1 MAFQF
6 SPVYIDPQTSADP
19 VILVAKDAAY
29 ANILDSIVK
38 ANIVRVG
45 SAYNPNPG
53 AAYPY
58 PTLTRLTITMN
69 DGSEFNVELQ
79 NVVDQVTW
87 NLGTQAALNT
97 AITDI
102 NASL

>member
-19 VILVAKDAAY
+19 VILVAKDSGY
-29 ANILDSIVK
+29 TNILDSIVK

-53 AAYPY
+53 AAYLY

-79 NVVDQVTW
+79 NVADQATW
-87 NLGTQAALNT
+87 SDGTQTGLNS
-97 AITDI
+97 AVTDI